1 MSASSAK
8 KPMPEVK
15 EEKKRRVRALS
26 QADVRCNVA
35 NCNYAAKT
43 NKTVENHRLK
53 VHGVA
58 PEKSFMD
65 QSVSFLASEDSGALS
80 DGSLDHKTSAE
91 FYHDMSKARQS
102 TQLTEAEKEVR
113 KRNRS
118 EEDEE
123 ADKKPKL
130 EHSSRG
136 AGQQSQ
142 KTLERQVLIKEAL
155 ESATKRNK
163 EVLDTSAS
171 LLENTSVAREF
182 DELFT
187 ESQAV
192 DETGTLN
199 ETTMLTAREGSSYTE
214 LEETKVDQVTDKESL
229 GLDDT
234 HGDVLQEEM
243 KSLANDLKLRTESL
257 QDALAEVEHYKS
269 KVAASTREKEYLEAK
284 LTSKEQE
291 LTCLT
296 EAVRVMKA
304 SLDQPTDSAK
314 DRKKVESL
322 SRKVASQEKTISQ
335 LKDENERLRT
345 SAESSQTIATA
356 LKTTQADLLS
366 QVTRLK
372 KLTNCLDEN
381 CDSDKKCGQSHARK
395 EENRG
400 PCKYFLYDKC
410 NKSNE
415 CTYKHDLAAKKKYH
429 EERQKKKDEEKA
441 KKEKEEEE
449 AKEKAKKEEEEK
461 EEKKKKDAEEA
472 KEKKKNK
479 MKEKVKQK
487 RKRRREA
494 GKGGAKDDSRSMDVD
509 NPVSNSSSSKVEPAA
524 KKLKEQQD
532 QKPETAKQEAIP
544 SPSVPIPSQAP
555 PPSHISAPPPNF
567 QATNNFQQP
576 PPPTLQTQPPN
587 PRNIHFQPTIPNHF
601 NFAPSP
607 MIIPQLPAGSQAQN
621 WQQQPNM
628 NIDFLRQEAI
638 QAQTL
643 NRSVRL
649 NNLRNEIANVQA
661 RITNTRISHPPGTVD
676 MSSLLAAEQELKQ
689 KLYEATYLN

>member
-8 KPMPEVK
+8 KPTPEVK

-43 NKTVENHRLK
+43 NKTVENRRLK

-65 QSVSFLASEDSGALS
+65 QSVSFIALEDPGALS
-80 DGSLDHKTSAE
+80 DGSLDHKTSA
-91 FYHDMSKARQS
+91 DMSKARQS

-182 DELFT
+182 EELFT

-214 LEETKVDQVTDKESL
+214 LEETKVDQVTDPKESL

-296 EAVRVMKA
+296 EAVKVMKA

-322 SRKVASQEKTISQ
+322 SRKVASQEK
-335 LKDENERLRT
+335 
-345 SAESSQTIATA
+345 
-356 LKTTQADLLS
+356 
-366 QVTRLK
+366 
-372 KLTNCLDEN
+372 
-381 CDSDKKCGQSHARK
+381 
-395 EENRG
+395 
-400 PCKYFLYDKC
+400 F
-410 NKSNE
+410 
-415 CTYKHDLAAKKKYH
+415 
-429 EERQKKKDEEKA
+429 
-441 KKEKEEEE
+441 
-449 AKEKAKKEEEEK
+449 
-461 EEKKKKDAEEA
+461 
-472 KEKKKNK
+472 
-479 MKEKVKQK
+479 
-487 RKRRREA
+487 
-494 GKGGAKDDSRSMDVD
+494 
-509 NPVSNSSSSKVEPAA
+509 
-524 KKLKEQQD
+524 
-532 QKPETAKQEAIP
+532 
-544 SPSVPIPSQAP
+544 
-555 PPSHISAPPPNF
+555 
-567 QATNNFQQP
+567 
-576 PPPTLQTQPPN
+576 
-587 PRNIHFQPTIPNHF
+587 
-601 NFAPSP
+601 
-607 MIIPQLPAGSQAQN
+607 
-621 WQQQPNM
+621 
-628 NIDFLRQEAI
+628 
-638 QAQTL
+638 
-643 NRSVRL
+643 
-649 NNLRNEIANVQA
+649 IANCHFWQCLTWAVFDVQ
-661 RITNTRISHPPGTVD
+661 TSPGCLKV
-676 MSSLLAAEQELKQ
+676 SEFYQEFDS
-689 KLYEATYLN
+689 EV

>member
-1 MSASSAK
+1 
-8 KPMPEVK
+8 
-15 EEKKRRVRALS
+15 
-26 QADVRCNVA
+26 
-35 NCNYAAKT
+35 
-43 NKTVENHRLK
+43 
-53 VHGVA
+53 
-58 PEKSFMD
+58 
-65 QSVSFLASEDSGALS
+65 
-80 DGSLDHKTSAE
+80 
-91 FYHDMSKARQS
+91 MSKAKQS
-102 TQLTEAEKEVR
+102 TQLTEAEKDVR

-123 ADKKPKL
+123 DEEEEDEEEADKKPKL
-130 EHSSRG
+130 GHSSRG
-136 AGQQSQ
+136 AGHQSQ
-142 KTLERQVLIKEAL
+142 TTLECQVLIKEAL

-182 DELFT
+182 NEIFT

-199 ETTMLTAREGSSYTE
+199 ETTMMTAREGSSYTK
-214 LEETKVDQVTDKESL
+214 LEETKVDQVTDQKESL

-269 KVAASTREKEYLEAK
+269 KAAASTREKEYLEAQ
-284 LTSKEQE
+284 LSSKESE

-314 DRKKVESL
+314 DKKKVKSL

-335 LKDENERLRT
+335 LKDENEWLWT

-356 LKTTQADLLS
+356 LKATQADLLS

-415 CTYKHDLAAKKKYH
+415 CTYKHDLAAKKKHH

-461 EEKKKKDAEEA
+461 KKKDTEEA

-487 RKRRREA
+487 QKRRRDA

-509 NPVSNSSSSKVEPAA
+509 NPVSNSSSSKVEPVA
-524 KKLKEQQD
+524 KKLREQQD
-532 QKPETAKQEAIP
+532 PKPETAKQEAIP
-544 SPSVPIPSQAP
+544 SPSVPIPSHAP
-555 PPSHISAPPPNF
+555 PPCHISAPPPNF
-567 QATNNFQQP
+567 QQQATNNFQQP
-576 PPPTLQTQPPN
+576 PPPTHQAQPPN
-587 PRNIHFQPTIPNHF
+587 PCNIHFQPTIPNHF

-607 MIIPQLPAGSQAQN
+607 MIIPQLPSGSQAQN
-621 WQQQPNM
+621 CWPQQQQPNM
-628 NIDFLRQEAI
+628 NIDYLRQEAI

-643 NRSVRL
+643 NMSVRL

-689 KLYEATYLN
+689 KLYEANYLN